1 MTDKERKLNEIHN
14 LIRDLYGEVCR
25 VDIAVTYDDMHI
37 TTSNRINIRDYSMR
51 RINGEWVE
59 KQ

>member
-1 MTDKERKLNEIHN
+1 MTDKERKMNDIHN
-14 LIRDLYGEVCR
+14 KIRELYGENTR
-25 VDIAVTYDDMHI
+25 VDIAVTYDCMEV
-37 TTSNRINIRDYSMR
+37 TTHDGINLRDYSMR

>member
-1 MTDKERKLNEIHN
+1 MTDKERKMNDIHN
-14 LIRDLYGEVCR
+14 KIRELFGENVR
-25 VDIAVTYDDMHI
+25 VEIVVTYDCMEVATHD
-37 TTSNRINIRDYSMR
+37 RINLRDYSMR

>member
-14 LIRDLYGEVCR
+14 AIISLYGDNTR
-25 VDIAVTYDDMHI
+25 VEIAVTYDCIEVQTFDRM
-37 TTSNRINIRDYSMR
+37 NIRDCSMR

-59 KQ
+59 KR

>member
-1 MTDKERKLNEIHN
+1 MTDKERKMNDIHN
-14 LIRDLYGEVCR
+14 KIRELYGENTR
-25 VDIAVTYDDMHI
+25 VDIAVTYDCMEV
-37 TTSNRINIRDYSMR
+37 TTHDRINLRNYSMR